1 MRVLNGVLCL
11 LLPVF
16 ALAQNPTPKD
26 VRLVAKDGQSA
37 IPKLALYLNSPSVDT
52 RIEVVKQLTELGGK
66 DSLDPLIQA
75 THDADPEMQ
84 MRAIDGLV
92 DFYLPGYEMSGPTA
106 ALARVGSSIRAKF
119 SDTNDQVIDGFVT
132 VRPEVIA
139 AIGKLASGGN
149 GLDVRESACRALG
162 ILRGRA
168 ALPDLYEALRSKDSD
183 VMYEALVAIRKIR
196 APQAG
201 PRIVFLLRDFNE
213 KVQSAANETAVVLQA
228 KDG

>member
-1 MRVLNGVLCL
+1 MSDSIGFLCL
-11 LLPVF
+11 LLPVSV
-16 ALAQNPTPKD
+16 LAQNSTPKD

-52 RIEVVKQLTELGGK
+52 RIVVVKQHTELGGK
-66 DSLDPLIQA
+66 DSIDPLIQA

-92 DFYLPGYEMSGPTA
+92 DFYLPGYVKSGPTA
-106 ALARVGSSIRAKF
+106 SLARVGSSIRAKF

-139 AIGKLASGGN
+139 AFGKLVSGGN
-149 GLDVRESACRALG
+149 GREVRESACRAIG

-168 ALPDLYEALRSKDSD
+168 AL
-183 VMYEALVAIRKIR
+183 
-196 APQAG
+196 
-201 PRIVFLLRDFNE
+201 
-213 KVQSAANETAVVLQA
+213 
-228 KDG
+228 